1 MTLDSTPITPASY
14 PRPDQSKDLTHV
26 TTLGELLQEANQP
39 TGQTQQYYQDNPKAT
54 YSLNMEA
61 TSQRSSFPSL
71 TAEEREAAE
80 QELKQ
85 VAETMGIP
93 PEQALEDSCVLQR
106 AFLLHQDFYKRLK
119 EDIQRQAVEVEDRK
133 NKIKFIHTIMQDI
146 NNYMDDQ
153 HALDLTQHPELQE
166 KLKAAKEMGVN
177 ISIDQIKFTPFQ
189 ATRLIDNLNTT
200 LENWETDNRTQLI
213 TIERIFKE
221 SEHTLLLLK
230 AFLSMNERTNRT
242 IAAGIRG
249 G

>member
-1 MTLDSTPITPASY
+1 MTLDSTPITSASY
-14 PRPDQSKDLTHV
+14 SRPDQSKDLTS
-26 TTLGELLQEANQP
+26 TAALNELLQEANQAAD
-39 TGQTQQYYQDNPKAT
+39 QTQERAQKRPKT
-54 YSLNMEA
+54 DSFSSTDV
-61 TSQRSSFPSL
+61 TSQSSNRPSL
-71 TAEEREAAE
+71 TDEEREAVE

-85 VAETMGIP
+85 VAETMGVP
-93 PEQALEDSCVLQR
+93 PEQALEDPCVLQR

-119 EDIQRQAVEVEDRK
+119 EDILKQAVEVEDRK

-153 HALDLTQHPELQE
+153 HTLDLTQHPELQE

-177 ISIDQIKFTPFQ
+177 IFADQVKFTSFQ
-189 ATRLIDNLNTT
+189 TTRLIDNLNTT
-200 LENWETDNRTQLI
+200 LENWDTDNRTQLI